1 MNGVPGSSSTTGTSV
16 SLGGA
21 YNGNGSNGQY
31 FNGSNGQYRP
41 RINGLANNGM
51 GSNGFGGSIGNQNG
65 GSNMYLHTN
74 GNGPTVESS
83 NMLISTMAT
92 PPSGN
97 VTRPAAGRGYNKS
110 FWRNLQLHH
119 FWLPL

>member
-1 MNGVPGSSSTTGTSV
+1 MNGAPGSSTTTGTSV

-21 YNGNGSNGQY
+21 YNDNGSNGH
-31 FNGSNGQYRP
+31 YRP
-41 RINGLANNGM
+41 RINGLANNGI
-51 GSNGFGGSIGNQNG
+51 GLGGSIGNHNG
-65 GSNMYLHTN
+65 GSNLYLHTN

-97 VTRPAAGRGYNKS
+97 GRRPAAGRGYNKS
-110 FWRNLQLHH
+110 FWRNLQPHH